1 MIRRPP
7 RSTRTDPL
15 FPYTTLFRSAVAR
28 GDGLE
33 DLREHLIEAIEQA
46 FVLHIGGAGEIIEL
60 LGAALDDLAVER
72 FEQCEM
78 LLEAGRDAGRAQLI
92 EKVQEHAAARL
103 RSGESGEPGTIFSMS
118 SKSVLASPFPRVLTL
133 YGNWRL

>member
-92 EKVQEHAAARL
+92 EKVKENDAACLPR
-103 RSGESGEPGTIFSMS
+103 GESGDR
-118 SKSVLASPFPRVLTL
+118 KRVV
-133 YGNWRL
+133 